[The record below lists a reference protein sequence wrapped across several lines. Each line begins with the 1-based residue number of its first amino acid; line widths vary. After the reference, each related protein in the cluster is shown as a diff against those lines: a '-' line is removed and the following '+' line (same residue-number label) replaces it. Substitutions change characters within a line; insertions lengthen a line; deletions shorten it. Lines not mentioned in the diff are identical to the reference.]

1 METVFG
7 VSVACPAIVAS
18 NADTGLSPVG
28 GLRHQSLMGRL
39 LRSGVCQSR
48 GQEPERVCVCQG
60 EGSKES

>member
-39 LRSGVCQSR
+39 LKHQTQFPSDNINTV
-48 GQEPERVCVCQG
+48 
-60 EGSKES
+60 